1 MLFEDTY
8 LTITTSAEGLY
19 KDKGSKF
26 IAYAF
31 PVSSEHQIK
40 QHLSDLRKEHFNARH
55 HCYAFRLGADKMAY
69 RANDDGEPKY
79 SAGKPILGQIQSNDL
94 TNILIVVVRY
104 FGGTL
109 LGVSGL
115 ITAYKLAATNA
126 LENAIIIEK
135 KVMERYELTFDYL
148 QMNDVMKLMKD
159 EELEQISQN
168 FDLNCTLVFAVRKNN
183 AQKVVDLF
191 KKISNLEIEFLG
203 LQ

>member
-8 LTITTSAEGLY
+8 LTIGTIAEGLY

-31 PVSSEHQIK
+31 PVSSEQQIK
-40 QHLSDLRKEHFNARH
+40 HHLSDLRKEHFNARH

-115 ITAYKLAATNA
+115 ITAYKLAAANA
-126 LENAIIIEK
+126 LENAVIIEK
-135 KVMERYELTFDYL
+135 KVKEVYQLTFDYL

-168 FDLNCTLVFAVRKNN
+168 FDLNCTLAFAVRKNN

-191 KKISNLEIEFLG
+191 KKISNLEIQFLG

>member
-8 LTITTSAEGLY
+8 LTIATITEGLY

-26 IAYAF
+26 ISYAF
-31 PVSSEHQIK
+31 PVSSENEIK
-40 QHLSDLRKEHFNARH
+40 QHLSNLRKEHFNARH

-69 RANDDGEPKY
+69 RVNDDGEPKY

-115 ITAYKLAATNA
+115 ITAYKLATANA
-126 LENAIIIEK
+126 LENAVIIEQ
-135 KVMERYELTFDYL
+135 KVKEVYQLTFDYL
-148 QMNDVMKLMKD
+148 QMNDVMKLMKE

-168 FDLNCTLVFAVRKNN
+168 FDLNCSLIFAVRKNN

>member
-8 LTITTSAEGLY
+8 LTISAIAEGLY

-31 PVSSEHQIK
+31 PVSSEQQIK

-94 TNILIVVVRY
+94 TNVLIVVVRY

-115 ITAYKLAATNA
+115 ITAYKLAAANA
-126 LENAIIIEK
+126 LENAVIIEK
-135 KVMERYELTFDYL
+135 KVKEVYQLTFDYL

-168 FDLNCTLVFAVRKNN
+168 FDLNCTLTFAVRKNN
-183 AQKVVDLF
+183 AQKLVDLF
-191 KKISNLEIEFLG
+191 KKISNLEIQFLG

>member
-115 ITAYKLAATNA
+115 ITAYKLVATNA
-126 LENAIIIEK
+126 LENAVIIEK

>member
-115 ITAYKLAATNA
+115 ITAYKLAAANA
-126 LENAIIIEK
+126 LENAIIVEK